1 MKKQLLYGVLSIMMP
16 MTLLT
21 SCEPNEDLK
30 PSAERITITETGTEC
45 LSIYAGQ
52 NALAGEVCMDDVDT
66 NNDGTPDIIRVTY
79 NASGSYKLYEIHYAI
94 GNSMSCI
101 PMTRKG
107 NLIPGQFPFKYTNL
121 GGVSSYT
128 FDIPFSSAC
137 LNYTCGNP
145 SVIYA
150 AAHCVIGIP
159 GSSTQTGWANGAN
172 VPGNSWGSIYS
183 FTIDC
188 DDDVEPPPAECESAF
203 AYGNAAATCFLGID
217 DPCDSPNSAFNR
229 WGWTNG
235 PYAAGS
241 YSMPLYAGAGQCK
254 LSNGTMVGNV
264 LVNYSGS
271 TVTVS
276 YSLNAPYTL
285 DEAHVY
291 VGNSLLPGP
300 ACDWTVA
307 PGQYPVVANNLS
319 GSTYTTTFNNVSG
332 NVYVVAHAVVCG
344 F

>member
-183 FTIDC
+183 FTI
-188 DDDVEPPPAECESAF
+188 
-203 AYGNAAATCFLGID
+203 
-217 DPCDSPNSAFNR
+217 
-229 WGWTNG
+229 
-235 PYAAGS
+235 
-241 YSMPLYAGAGQCK
+241 
-254 LSNGTMVGNV
+254 
-264 LVNYSGS
+264 
-271 TVTVS
+271 
-276 YSLNAPYTL
+276 
-285 DEAHVY
+285 
-291 VGNSLLPGP
+291 
-300 ACDWTVA
+300 
-307 PGQYPVVANNLS
+307 
-319 GSTYTTTFNNVSG
+319 
-332 NVYVVAHAVVCG
+332 
-344 F
+344 